1 MPLYSQSVA
10 KLAEKIA
17 LWMRRQVTVAGPG
30 DAVGIYETLAG
41 GESGAIGRDP
51 LRLVVARAGTGLRIE
66 RDDLFDLLRLYP
78 DLLQQLFAS
87 LFRTTGRTGATA
99 TAEV

>member
-1 MPLYSQSVA
+1 LESLQAGEQPL
-10 KLAEKIA
+10 
-17 LWMRRQVTVAGPG
+17 VAGPG

-66 RDDLFDLLRLYP
+66 RDDLFDLLRQYP

-99 TAEV
+99 TVEV